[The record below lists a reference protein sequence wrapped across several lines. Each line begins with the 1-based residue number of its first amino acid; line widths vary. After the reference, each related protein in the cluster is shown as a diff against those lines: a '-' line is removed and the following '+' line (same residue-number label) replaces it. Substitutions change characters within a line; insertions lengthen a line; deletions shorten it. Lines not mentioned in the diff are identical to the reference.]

1 MQLIN
6 RRCEPLMMER
16 LTRVRFTNLD
26 KILYPAAG
34 IRKLDVVKYYIR
46 MAPRMLPFLEG
57 RALVV
62 TRYPDG
68 VETEGFYGKDAPQG
82 TPDWVKLHHTYS
94 EAADREL
101 DYIVC
106 DDLDT
111 LIWLANLASLE
122 LHIPLYRIDNPDN
135 PDIVL
140 FDLDPQPPAGVPE
153 AAKIARH
160 IKDKLEA
167 RGLTA
172 WVKTSGNRGLHVIAP
187 LDRHETFEE
196 TRAYAHSV
204 GVELAKE
211 TGIVSSE
218 KGQKKSGTIY
228 IDYPQNG
235 RGRTMA
241 CPYSLRA
248 TPTATVSTPLTWNEL
263 ERLDPRK
270 FTIGNVPERDDA
282 WKGFWNW
289 DR

>member
-1 MQLIN
+1 
-6 RRCEPLMMER
+6 MEK
-16 LTRVRFTNLD
+16 LTKVQFTNLE
-26 KILYPAAG
+26 KVLYPAVG
-34 IRKLDVVKYYIR
+34 VRKLDVVKYYITV
-46 MAPRMLPFLEG
+46 APRMLPFLEG

-68 VETEGFYGKDAPQG
+68 VEAEGFYGKDAPMG

-94 EAADREL
+94 EAAGREL

-111 LIWLANLASLE
+111 LIWLANLAALE
-122 LHIPLYRIDNPDN
+122 LHVPLARIDKPDH
-135 PDIVL
+135 PDMVL
-140 FDLDPQPPAGVPE
+140 VDLDPQPPAGIPE
-153 AAKIARH
+153 MVKVARLIKEKLAKR
-160 IKDKLEA
+160 KLD
-167 RGLTA
+167 A
-172 WVKTSGNRGLHVIAP
+172 WVKTSGKRGLHVVAR
-187 LDRHETFEE
+187 LYRKETYEE

-218 KGQKKSGTIY
+218 KGQKKPGTVY

-248 TPTATVSTPLTWNEL
+248 TPTATVSTPITWAEL
-263 ERLDPRK
+263 DDLDPAR
-270 FTIGNVPERDDA
+270 FTLKNVPERNDP
-282 WKGFWNW
+282 WTGFWASMKG
-289 DR
+289 RRRGAKAS